1 VDAKFSPALCKL
13 LLGRPLHFLD
23 LLHSNQELFQ
33 DLLKL
38 MMLPPD
44 AVTRLRLTLPDTSA
58 TAAGG
63 DAASWDGRG
72 QKQGTLVTVENRL
85 EYLYRK
91 VEGALFGRAKPQV
104 SLDTSAATPIAS
116 FSYPFA
122 SVHAVLHPNG
132 TPTQLAAIRR
142 GLFEVIPQ
150 ELLSV
155 FDHREFT
162 MLLNGHHAGDSDAAA
177 ATKVFV

>member
-1 VDAKFSPALCKL
+1 MDAKFSPAFCKL

-44 AVTRLRLTLPDTSA
+44 AVTRLRLTLPGTSA

-72 QKQGTLVTVENRL
+72 QKQGTPVTVENRL

-104 SLDTSAATPIAS
+104 SLDTSAETLCRSLLFLTP
-116 FSYPFA
+116 
-122 SVHAVLHPNG
+122 SVHVLHP
-132 TPTQLAAIRR
+132 
-142 GLFEVIPQ
+142 
-150 ELLSV
+150 
-155 FDHREFT
+155 D
-162 MLLNGHHAGDSDAAA
+162 
-177 ATKVFV
+177 

>member
-44 AVTRLRLTLPDTSA
+44 AVTRLRLTLPGTSA

-63 DAASWDGRG
+63 DTSSWDGRG

-104 SLDTSAATPIAS
+104 SLDTPAATPIAS
-116 FSYPFA
+116 FSHSFCFRPRR
-122 SVHAVLHPNG
+122 V
-132 TPTQLAAIRR
+132 TPRWNTNTARR
-142 GLFEVIPQ
+142 DSARVVRGDPPGAFERVRPP
-150 ELLSV
+150 
-155 FDHREFT
+155 
-162 MLLNGHHAGDSDAAA
+162 
-177 ATKVFV
+177 

>member
-1 VDAKFSPALCKL
+1 
-13 LLGRPLHFLD
+13 LD

-44 AVTRLRLTLPDTSA
+44 AVTRLRLTLPGTSA

-104 SLDTSAATPIAS
+104 SLDTSAETLCRSLLFLTP
-116 FSYPFA
+116 
-122 SVHAVLHPNG
+122 SVHVLHP
-132 TPTQLAAIRR
+132 
-142 GLFEVIPQ
+142 
-150 ELLSV
+150 
-155 FDHREFT
+155 D
-162 MLLNGHHAGDSDAAA
+162 
-177 ATKVFV
+177 